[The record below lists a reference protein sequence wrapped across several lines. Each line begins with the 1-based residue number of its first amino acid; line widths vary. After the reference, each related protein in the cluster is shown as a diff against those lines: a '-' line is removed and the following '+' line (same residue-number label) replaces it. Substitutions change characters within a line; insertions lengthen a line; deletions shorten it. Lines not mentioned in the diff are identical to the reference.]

1 MSKTTEKLT
10 KFTEMVMQEASRM
23 KLELKEQAE
32 HEKDELIAVSE
43 IQYLRKA
50 YEKIQESVRK
60 IDKAMNEEISKT
72 ILESKQAL
80 FNRRDEIINAV
91 FENVKKRIMEFRK
104 TGEYRETLE
113 SHLKVSIGE
122 AGEGDIRVLVDA
134 EDLELMEDIRARLNA
149 GFKVQESEELLLGGF
164 LIVNRSKGLIWD
176 HSYISRINEER
187 QSFLEKHHFSI
198 E

>member
-32 HEKDELIAVSE
+32 HEKDELIAASE

-50 YEKIQESVRK
+50 YERIQESVRK
-60 IDKAMNEEISKT
+60 IDKTMNEEISRA

-80 FNRRDEIINAV
+80 FNRRDEIINAI
-91 FENVKKRIMEFRK
+91 FENVKKRIQEFRK
-104 TGEYRETLE
+104 TEEYRETLE
-113 SHLKVSIGE
+113 SHLKVALGE
-122 AGEGDIRVLVDA
+122 AGEGDLRVLADP

-149 GFKVQESEELLLGGF
+149 GFKVQESEEPLLGGF